1 MPGMPMSRACDE
13 QQAVVCSVVLV
24 AQVLDSGGGQ
34 AFGFV
39 DDEQFDVVGRPVLTD
54 TGVDVHGRCRC

>member
-1 MPGMPMSRACDE
+1 M
-13 QQAVVCSVVLV
+13 
-24 AQVLDSGGGQ
+24 LDGGQ

-54 TGVDVHGRCRC
+54 TGVDVLVDADVDPVVEQFEVVA